1 MYMCMGFYVFSVFWC
16 VWMDPHGSGIED
28 CLVTH
33 GSGIEDRL
41 VTHGFGIEDRTKNLG
56 FW

>member
-1 MYMCMGFYVFSVFWC
+1 MCMGFYVFSVFWC
-16 VWMDPHGSGIED
+16 VWMDTHGSGIED
-28 CLVTH
+28 RLVTH

-41 VTHGFGIEDRTKNLG
+41 VTHGFGIEDRPKNLG